1 MQQTVDLLPALR
13 NAHIIRTWSGT
24 EGYLPD
30 RQPVIGPS
38 ATTPGLIHAF
48 GFAGGG
54 FQLGPAVGAVL
65 ADLVRDGQT
74 ATPIAAFS
82 VSRFSSNP
90 RVATTGLVP
99 SAVA

>member
-1 MQQTVDLLPALR
+1 VLGQLVQQSLALLPALR
-13 NAHIIRTWSGT
+13 DAHILRTWSGT

-54 FQLGPAVGAVL
+54 FQLGPGVGAVL
-65 ADLVRDGQT
+65 ADLVVHGRTD
-74 ATPIAAFS
+74 TPIAPFS
-82 VSRFSSNP
+82 ITRFP
-90 RVATTGLVP
+90 PERRTP
-99 SAVA
+99 